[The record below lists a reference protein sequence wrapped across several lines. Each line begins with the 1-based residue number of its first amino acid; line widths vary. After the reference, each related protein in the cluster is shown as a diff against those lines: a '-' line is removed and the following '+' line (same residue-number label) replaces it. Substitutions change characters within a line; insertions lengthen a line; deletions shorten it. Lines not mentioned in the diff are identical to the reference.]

1 MKKIL
6 ILFFLLFS
14 LSACVTVESTK
25 SIYEIETD
33 YTEII
38 NKACEATTYIE
49 VKHNLRV
56 IASGSGVLYKQIED
70 TCYVLTNAH
79 VVVPGNKYK
88 VYINRFAY
96 DAKLIYIDVKTDIAI
111 LTVQSLKTL
120 TTLKL
125 ADYNT
130 FKKGQS
136 VISVGTPLSSNYYNT
151 TTIGRISG
159 LRTGL
164 IQHDAAINPG
174 NSGGP
179 LLDMKGNIIG
189 LNTKKIT
196 YAGTTIPADKMG
208 FAIDINKLNAAVKH
222 DTNTEEIIKNTLGI
236 EYITVHEYVNRY
248 NDFSFIPADIQG
260 GLIILSVDPIHENIL
275 LKHDII
281 VEMNNKPIIDEYDY
295 LDILW
300 NLNKGDKIT
309 FKVYRNLKLTTIVVT
324 LQ

>member
-6 ILFFLLFS
+6 MLFFLLFS

-33 YTEII
+33 YTEIT

-49 VKHNLRV
+49 VRYNLRI

-70 TCYVLTNAH
+70 TCYMLTNAH
-79 VVVPGNKYK
+79 LIAPGNKYK
-88 VYINRFAY
+88 VYINRLAY
-96 DAKLIYIDVKTDIAI
+96 DAKLIYIDAKNDIAI

-136 VISVGTPLSSNYYNT
+136 VISVGTPISSNFYNT
-151 TTIGRISG
+151 TNIGRISG

-196 YAGTTIPADKMG
+196 YDYS
-208 FAIDINKLNAAVKH
+208 NAADH
-222 DTNTEEIIKNTLGI
+222 QHHCLYG
-236 EYITVHEYVNRY
+236 
-248 NDFSFIPADIQG
+248 PAQHRCG
-260 GLIILSVDPIHENIL
+260 SHQLPGQP
-275 LKHDII
+275 
-281 VEMNNKPIIDEYDY
+281 
-295 LDILW
+295 
-300 NLNKGDKIT
+300 
-309 FKVYRNLKLTTIVVT
+309 
-324 LQ
+324 